1 MKDDK
6 IKFKKQIFNL
16 VKTIGNDMELGKEVR
31 KLTVDYVSSKLK
43 KSIKKEKTKEKI
55 KLPKVDKDKVDNFS
69 KIALEVWETKKEKKR
84 KKDGTDK

>member
-55 KLPKVDKDKVDNFS
+55 KLPKVDKDDNFS